1 MSAAKKK
8 SRSRLPIII
17 TLAVLLLFG
26 IGAYVV
32 LGPNSGKEQYLY
44 VKTGTTY
51 DQLLKQMKDGG
62 YVNNIGSFD
71 FLAKRAGLPEH
82 IHPGKYQIKWGMTNY
97 QLVKKLRN
105 GRQVPVKLVINKLRT
120 QDDFVRLVSNNLEI
134 DSAQLRDL
142 LRDKD
147 FLDKMGMDSNTV
159 MCGVRPDTY
168 EFYWNTTADKLF
180 KKLKESYTHFWT
192 DDRRKEAQN
201 HGLNPVKATI
211 IASIIDEETN
221 LAADKLNIASVY
233 LNRLDKG
240 MRLQA
245 DPTVKFAIG
254 DFTIKRVTGAML
266 QTQSPYNTYRN
277 EGLPPGP
284 ICTPSNG
291 SIDAV
296 LNAPKTT
303 YLYFCAKADLSGA
316 SVFASTDA
324 EHLLNAR
331 LYQQALNARGI
342 H

>member
-1 MSAAKKK
+1 MSAKKK
-8 SRSRLPIII
+8 SKSRLPLII
-17 TLAVLLLFG
+17 TLAVIVLLL
-26 IGAYVV
+26 IAAYKI
-32 LGPNSGKEQYLY
+32 LGPNSSKAQFLY
-44 VKTGTTY
+44 IKTGTTY
-51 DQLLKQMKDGG
+51 DQLLTEMKDGG
-62 YVNNIGSFD
+62 YVNDINSFD

-82 IHPGKYQIKWGMTNY
+82 IHPGKYQMKWGMTNY
-97 QLVKKLRN
+97 ELVKKLRN

-120 QDDFVRLVSNNLEI
+120 KADFIRLVSTNLEI
-134 DSAQLRDL
+134 DSVELGQLMRDQ
-142 LRDKD
+142 D
-147 FLDKMGMDSNTV
+147 FLDKMGLDSNTV

-180 KKLKESYTHFWT
+180 KKLKENYTRFWT
-192 DDRRKEAQN
+192 DERREQAKN

-211 IASIIDEETN
+211 MASIIDEETN
-221 LAADKLNIASVY
+221 LPADKLNIASVY
-233 LNRLDKG
+233 LNRMDKG
-240 MRLQA
+240 MKLQA
-245 DPTVKFAIG
+245 DPTVKFSIG

-266 QTQSPYNTYRN
+266 KTASPYNTYQN
-277 EGLPPGP
+277 TGLPPGP

-303 YLYFCAKADLSGA
+303 YLFFCAKADLSGA

>member
-1 MSAAKKK
+1 MSAKKK
-8 SRSRLPIII
+8 QKSRLPLIISLVVI
-17 TLAVLLLFG
+17 AALLFG
-26 IGAYVV
+26 AYKV
-32 LGPNSGKEQYLY
+32 LGPNSSREQYLY
-44 VKTGTTY
+44 IKTGTTY
-51 DQLLKQMKDGG
+51 EQLLKQMKDGG
-62 YVNNIGSFD
+62 YVNDIKSFD
-71 FLAKRAGLPEH
+71 FLAKRAGLPDH
-82 IHPGKYQIKWGMTNY
+82 IHAGKYQMKWGMTNY
-97 QLVKKLRN
+97 ELVKKLRN

-120 QDDFVRLVSNNLEI
+120 QTDFIRLVSNNLEI
-134 DSAQLRDL
+134 DSNNLRELMHDQ
-142 LRDKD
+142 D
-147 FLDKMGMDSNTV
+147 FLDKMGMDTNTV

-168 EFYWNTTADKLF
+168 EFYWNTTADKVF

-192 DDRRKEAQN
+192 EERRQKAQS
-201 HGLNPVKATI
+201 HGLNPVKATVM
-211 IASIIDEETN
+211 ASIIDEETN
-221 LAADKLNIASVY
+221 LPADKLNIASVY

-254 DFTIKRVTGAML
+254 DFSIKRVTGAML
-266 QTQSPYNTYRN
+266 QTASPYNTYRN

-303 YLYFCAKADLSGA
+303 YLFFCAKADLSGA
-316 SVFASTDA
+316 SVFATTDA